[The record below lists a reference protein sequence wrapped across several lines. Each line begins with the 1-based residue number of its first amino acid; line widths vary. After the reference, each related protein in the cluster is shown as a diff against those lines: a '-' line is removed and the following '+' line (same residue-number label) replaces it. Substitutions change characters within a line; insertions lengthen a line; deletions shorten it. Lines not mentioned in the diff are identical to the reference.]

1 MLRLQKFL
9 AQSGLGSRRYCE
21 KLIKDRKITINGSIA
36 LLGAKVSEDDEVIY
50 EGKRIIFQ
58 FSELKVIML
67 NKPPGVLSSRKREK
81 KIEIVF
87 DFLPNTNDEPEW
99 IAVGRLDVILMDSF
113 KSAIASSTVVSESRS
128 DGKSAPIED
137 ILLCNNCTAAYNT
150 TAWYISD
157 GKLLIVVSL

>member
-9 AQSGLGSRRYCE
+9 AQSGLGSRIYCE

-67 NKPPGVLSSRKREK
+67 KMLYPGLLLVLYL
-81 KIEIVF
+81 V
-87 DFLPNTNDEPEW
+87 
-99 IAVGRLDVILMDSF
+99 
-113 KSAIASSTVVSESRS
+113 
-128 DGKSAPIED
+128 
-137 ILLCNNCTAAYNT
+137 
-150 TAWYISD
+150 
-157 GKLLIVVSL
+157 

>member
-36 LLGAKVSEDDEVIY
+36 LLGAKVSEDDEVSY
-50 EGKRIIFQ
+50 EGKRIILQ
-58 FSELKVIML
+58 VSELKVIML

-87 DFLPNTNDEPEW
+87 DFLFLMVMDM
-99 IAVGRLDVILMDSF
+99 VRCGIL
-113 KSAIASSTVVSESRS
+113 
-128 DGKSAPIED
+128 
-137 ILLCNNCTAAYNT
+137 
-150 TAWYISD
+150 
-157 GKLLIVVSL
+157 